1 MMTTTDNWA
10 PVPYQRKSAARRRLS
25 ARGRLLVGYVTFVAV
40 SLLIFDALILMSLL
54 L

>member
-1 MMTTTDNWA
+1 MMTTTGEWA

-25 ARGRLLVGYVTFVAV
+25 ARGRMLVGYLTFFAV

-54 L
+54 P